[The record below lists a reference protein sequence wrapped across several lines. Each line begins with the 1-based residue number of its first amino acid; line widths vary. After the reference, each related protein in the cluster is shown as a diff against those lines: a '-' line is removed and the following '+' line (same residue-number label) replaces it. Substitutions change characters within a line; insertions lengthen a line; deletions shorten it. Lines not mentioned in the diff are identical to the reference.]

1 MIIFF
6 ADRYRS
12 AAPKEGAERASAR
25 SVTDVG
31 VGSSAWLG
39 HVSNVAKPKLE
50 SWLSANMTSFF
61 VIDKI
66 FYQRSQDFRTP
77 IKMLPQFLSPLLA
90 IKF

>member
-1 MIIFF
+1 M
-6 ADRYRS
+6 AGATGAS
-12 AAPKEGAERASAR
+12 AAGVPD
-25 SVTDVG
+25 TG
-31 VGSSAWLG
+31 VGTGAWLG

-61 VIDKI
+61 IIDKI